1 MNVLRLTK
9 NLSMHSG
16 DPFILF
22 YGKVNDQFCDD
33 DLVLGNIDFMLW
45 RYFKRQGY
53 ERIVFFDGASKIT
66 FYDDQSRALC
76 LPQASSSRP
85 GHSSLAGPLG
95 SRNLLRSPSATPGEA
110 SPPSPALAPGT
121 SSSVSGGTLRE
132 QSRMSDLSALEIF
145 DAIIQRT
152 DPAHPT
158 VVIFSVAEDIRN
170 FQQSGFREIQ
180 NRMVQWIRS
189 SSPGERKCVFIFQ
202 QSTLEEV
209 KSLAQTHE
217 LHSVAN
223 FVKEKQDDT
232 SNMVGVRFPDE
243 HELANLVHYHR
254 LQNRLSVDWK
264 ILARLV
270 QFLAKQRLLMRRW
283 HAMISE
289 IKRLDKDTL
298 LQWNERKAIKSTA
311 HLIQNLEKDA
321 NVLDKQSLDKQLS
334 LVQDQEDSIF
344 QLKEALEV
352 WYAQVAKGRPLS
364 FFLAGTSGVGKTYT
378 VKLLA
383 KALEPLGYEYCYF
396 AMTEFMQEHTVA
408 NLIGSPRG
416 YVGSEEEPRLFAA
429 LNRSPR
435 LIICFD
441 EIEKAHK
448 QILTSLM
455 QLLDE
460 GFLSWNRGEGNFK
473 ECLIC
478 FTSNAQKEQVVD
490 LKKSFQKRG
499 RSTAGPE
506 FQQAVRD
513 ILVRAGVAPEVCGR
527 INKFLVYNPL
537 TPEAVMKITGR
548 EIEKLGRSYGL
559 EVVSTAPEFLAAVAA
574 RTANSIYGARPVR
587 EMVAAELGKTLARFK
602 DEKEAATR
610 QVTISATAGGY
621 TAVPVTATESI
632 PAYEAM
638 VHQSVQIYR
647 QQAAAR
653 SFVDAEQLSDRL
665 SAIFCQE
672 DSISQLVE
680 ALEVWYAQVAKK
692 NPLSF
697 FLAGTSG
704 VGKTYTVKL
713 LAKALEPLGY
723 EYCYFAMTEFMQE
736 HTVANLIGSP
746 RGYVGSEE
754 EPRLFAALNR
764 SPRLIICFDE
774 IEKAHKQ
781 ILTSLMQ
788 LLDEGFLSWNRGE
801 GNFKEC
807 LICFTSNAQKEQV
820 VDLKK
825 SFQKRGRST
834 AGPEFQ
840 QAVRD
845 ILVRAGVAPE
855 VCGRINKFLVY
866 NPLTPEAVMK
876 ITGREIEK
884 LGRSYGLEVVSTAP
898 EFLAA
903 VAARTAN
910 SIYGAR
916 PVREEVQAQL
926 GRPLSGLKK
935 RSPAVERVAIQK
947 EGSGYQAI
955 PADEAGNILSYDEM
969 IESARKLIPAG
980 NETASGAGIKL
991 GDRPKRVLHL
1001 QEIPTSLPGE
1011 SEPAL
1016 PGENSLDQVRPAV
1029 GYVEVQEQDGNEGS
1043 GSGFVITP
1051 DGKFI
1056 TSYHVVENAVSI
1068 RARFDNRPQEWITA
1082 ELVDGDKEADIALL
1096 KLQGGQFPYALIAP
1110 YGDRVERGENVG
1122 LLGYPLGGDLAS
1134 TVTYTEGVLSNFK
1147 EQSNG
1152 VSLLQFDANAYHGNS
1167 GGPLFRRRD
1176 GQIIGILMGTWKEV
1190 DQINFAVS
1198 INELYKR
1205 LIREY

>member
-9 NLSMHSG
+9 NLSMHNG

-478 FTSNAQKEQVVD
+478 FTSNAQRQQMVA
-490 LKKSFQKRG
+490 LKQRFQQSG
-499 RSTAGPE
+499 QSTAAPE

-559 EVVSTAPEFLAAVAA
+559 EVVSTAPEF
-574 RTANSIYGARPVR
+574 
-587 EMVAAELGKTLARFK
+587 
-602 DEKEAATR
+602 
-610 QVTISATAGGY
+610 Q
-621 TAVPVTATESI
+621 
-632 PAYEAM
+632 
-638 VHQSVQIYR
+638 
-647 QQAAAR
+647 
-653 SFVDAEQLSDRL
+653 
-665 SAIFCQE
+665 
-672 DSISQLVE
+672 
-680 ALEVWYAQVAKK
+680 
-692 NPLSF
+692 
-697 FLAGTSG
+697 
-704 VGKTYTVKL
+704 
-713 LAKALEPLGY
+713 
-723 EYCYFAMTEFMQE
+723 
-736 HTVANLIGSP
+736 
-746 RGYVGSEE
+746 
-754 EPRLFAALNR
+754 
-764 SPRLIICFDE
+764 
-774 IEKAHKQ
+774 
-781 ILTSLMQ
+781 
-788 LLDEGFLSWNRGE
+788 
-801 GNFKEC
+801 
-807 LICFTSNAQKEQV
+807 
-820 VDLKK
+820 
-825 SFQKRGRST
+825 
-834 AGPEFQ
+834 
-840 QAVRD
+840 
-845 ILVRAGVAPE
+845 
-855 VCGRINKFLVY
+855 
-866 NPLTPEAVMK
+866 
-876 ITGREIEK
+876 
-884 LGRSYGLEVVSTAP
+884 
-898 EFLAA
+898 AA